1 MWHHFSLPIFRL
13 PLSAAVSPIK
23 TGNAKKNIIY
33 KYLWCSTTR
42 RQSLTCDQCFKPVVA
57 LSDGVS
63 WWEHQSGRRQWL
75 MDLLTAWSVFIQ
87 TSPAWIYDNS
97 LRKELC
103 SNLFFLLFILVF
115 LWREFL
121 VNSFRGSQ
129 HVVFLLA
136 HKKVTEINLET
147 ATVLR
152 NLTVF

>member
-13 PLSAAVSPIK
+13 PFSAAVSPIK
-23 TGNAKKNIIY
+23 AGNAKKNIIY

-97 LRKELC
+97 LREELC
-103 SNLFFLLFILVF
+103 SNLFFLIY
-115 LWREFL
+115 
-121 VNSFRGSQ
+121 FRLPLEGISSKQLQGTQ